1 MRKEVPDLGNPMIAK
16 SSIQD
21 MSCMTFPFLSSMS
34 LSGGIVIVVSF
45 LDLVV
50 AVVVISFIES
60 AAADLASMLLYTD
73 DGLSRCR
80 PHRKV
85 MVRMKK

>member
-1 MRKEVPDLGNPMIAK
+1 MAK

-21 MSCMTFPFLSSMS
+21 MSCMTFPSLSSMS
-34 LSGGIVIVVSF
+34 LSGGMIVVVVSF
-45 LDLVV
+45 LDL
-50 AVVVISFIES
+50 AVISFIEFFVD
-60 AAADLASMLLYTD
+60 DLASMLLYTD
-73 DGLSRCR
+73 DGRISRCR

>member
-1 MRKEVPDLGNPMIAK
+1 MAK

-21 MSCMTFPFLSSMS
+21 MSCMTFPLLSSMS
-34 LSGGIVIVVSF
+34 LSGGMIVIVVSF
-45 LDLVV
+45 LDFVV
-50 AVVVISFIES
+50 ATVISFIEFFVD
-60 AAADLASMLLYTD
+60 DLASMLLYTD
-73 DGLSRCR
+73 DGCISRCR

>member
-1 MRKEVPDLGNPMIAK
+1 MAK

-21 MSCMTFPFLSSMS
+21 MSCMTFPSLSSMS
-34 LSGGIVIVVSF
+34 LSGGMIVIVVSF

-50 AVVVISFIES
+50 VAVVVISFIES
-60 AAADLASMLLYTD
+60 DVADLASMLLYTD
-73 DGLSRCR
+73 DGRISRCRR

-85 MVRMKK
+85 MVKMKK